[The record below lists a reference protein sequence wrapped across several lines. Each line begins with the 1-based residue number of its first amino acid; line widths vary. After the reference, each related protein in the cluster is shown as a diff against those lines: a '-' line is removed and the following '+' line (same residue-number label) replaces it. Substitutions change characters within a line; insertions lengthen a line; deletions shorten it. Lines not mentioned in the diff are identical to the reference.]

1 MLMADELE
9 PNTEHSGGEA
19 TESQEEA
26 TKRKFREALER
37 KNGKAGVG
45 GAAQNAAK
53 VRGTQS
59 AAGGKRTFRR
69 RAGG

>member
-1 MLMADELE
+1 MADEQDV
-9 PNTEHSGGEA
+9 TSAQSGGEA
-19 TESQEEA
+19 NESPEEA

-37 KNGKAGVG
+37 KNGNAAVG

-53 VRGTQS
+53 VRGTQA